1 MAAVRFSSINALIC
15 CKIPGECGPQDDDP
29 NECFGHN
36 ACGEPQDRAC
46 WTNSIGQTIRSH
58 HALMMARAQ
67 GCTLVAAHYD
77 PRRKNQGLHAS
88 VGASLIK
95 EGVCK
100 RRQAVLQFKNELS
113 FIDRDFFSN
122 LQKAAPDEKE
132 APMRPQ

>member
-1 MAAVRFSSINALIC
+1 MHSYAVRFQENVGHKTMTRMNAS
-15 CKIPGECGPQDDDP
+15 DP
-29 NECFGHN
+29 TPVANPRTGH
-36 ACGEPQDRAC
+36 A
-46 WTNSIGQTIRSH
+46 GQTPSDKLSGH
-58 HALMMARAQ
+58 TMRAQ

-77 PRRKNQGLHAS
+77 PRRKNQGLHAP

-113 FIDRDFFSN
+113 FLDRDFFTN